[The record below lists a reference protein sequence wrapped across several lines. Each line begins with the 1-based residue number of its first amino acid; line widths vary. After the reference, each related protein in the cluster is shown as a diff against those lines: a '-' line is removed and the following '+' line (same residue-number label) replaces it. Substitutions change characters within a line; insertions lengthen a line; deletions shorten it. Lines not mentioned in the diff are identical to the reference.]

1 MAVQQVLR
9 VFLCDDRN
17 RVEQPLKIAL
27 FHKRSADIGHDEI
40 AYEHCVLIWD
50 IDQHCVVGF
59 SALDWN
65 QIESRSADIHSRA
78 AINLDIRL
86 VVAHVVKAEV
96 AAKKLAGKY
105 AGRIELPLDLFL
117 IVASAIKAYLWINRA
132 KVLMATHMIPVSMRE
147 ENRGE
152 RRKGGRIGTKGFE
165 CCLCRIRPGA
175 GINSD
180 QLPPILRNHKIVLG
194 KFKAGESID
203 PFRDDLD
210 DGFGCESMTPGLVF
224 GKGCGQSDR
233 LVEVPIPAS
242 PQILPAFHCV
252 AVGQGQFPQMVVH
265 LAQPP
270 RVRSFVAIRLA
281 PGKLVPSDASLL
293 EEPWKLS
300 PHDARHPVHYE
311 DFSP

>member
-1 MAVQQVLR
+1 MNRRAFFSPANFLEHLIPKPHEIKPQLGQHGWRSKVSGKRFVTVQQVLG
-9 VFLCDDRN
+9 VFPGDNFDRI
-17 RVEQPLKIAL
+17 EQPLKIAL

-78 AINLDIRL
+78 AVNSDIRL
-86 VVAHVVKAEV
+86 VVAHIVKAEV
-96 AAKKLAGKY
+96 AAKKLAGEY
-105 AGRIELPLDLFL
+105 AGRIELPFNFL
-117 IVASAIKAYLWINRA
+117 LIIASAIKPYVWVQRA
-132 KVLMATHMIPVSMRE
+132 KVFMATHMVPVSMRE

-152 RRKGGRIGTKGFE
+152 RRKGGRVGTKGFE

-210 DGFGCESMTPGLVF
+210 DDFGCESMSPDLVF
-224 GKGCGQSDR
+224 GKGCG
-233 LVEVPIPAS
+233 
-242 PQILPAFHCV
+242 
-252 AVGQGQFPQMVVH
+252 
-265 LAQPP
+265 
-270 RVRSFVAIRLA
+270 
-281 PGKLVPSDASLL
+281 
-293 EEPWKLS
+293 
-300 PHDARHPVHYE
+300 
-311 DFSP
+311 